1 MKPIVA
7 YYRVS
12 TQKQARS
19 GKKGLGLGLEA
30 QREALE
36 RFALA
41 NGLQIIAELTEIE
54 TGKGADAL
62 ELRPQLAGALN
73 IARKRKC
80 SIAVAKL
87 DRLSRDVHFISGLM
101 VHRIPFI
108 VAELGADIDPFMLHI
123 YAALAQ
129 KERAL
134 ISERTKAALRA
145 AKAQGTVLGNPRD
158 QDDGSRRKGR
168 SLRLIGGTGPE
179 RSGGHGQGDRCAID
193 RRRLDR
199 QIGSAMRARSC
210 RMCSSCYIEAARAT
224 FVSREDA
231 LSPQKFLNR
240 WLQ

>member
-1 MKPIVA
+1 MKLIVA

-36 RFALA
+36 RFAQA
-41 NGLQIIAELTEIE
+41 NGLQIVAEFTEIE

-62 ELRPQLAGALN
+62 ELRPQLASALN
-73 IARKRKC
+73 MARKRKC

-145 AKAQGTVLGNPRD
+145 AKAQGTVLGYPRL
-158 QDDGSRRKGR
+158 S
-168 SLRLIGGTGPE
+168 E
-179 RSGGHGQGDRCAID
+179 A
-193 RRRLDR
+193 
-199 QIGSAMRARSC
+199 
-210 RMCSSCYIEAARAT
+210 AARARPLERAAPDQ
-224 FVSREDA
+224 FAANLLPLVREIQKAGARKPLSEPQRELIRRSRRPGTILA
-231 LSPQKFLNR
+231 IC
-240 WLQ
+240 

>member
-36 RFALA
+36 RFAQA
-41 NGLQIIAELTEIE
+41 NGLQIITEFTEIE

-62 ELRPQLAGALN
+62 ELRPQLASALN
-73 IARKRKC
+73 VARKRKC

-145 AKAQGTVLGNPRD
+145 AKAQGMVLGNPRL
-158 QDDGSRRKGR
+158 S
-168 SLRLIGGTGPE
+168 
-179 RSGGHGQGDRCAID
+179 
-193 RRRLDR
+193 
-199 QIGSAMRARSC
+199 
-210 RMCSSCYIEAARAT
+210 EAAARGTAAGKSRADQFAANLLPLVREIQKAGVSSLNAIADALNKRGIRTALGKEWTHVQVGLVLRRAT
-224 FVSREDA
+224 
-231 LSPQKFLNR
+231 
-240 WLQ
+240 